1 VIEPY
6 DAVIIGSGPS
16 GASTALKLAESGWK
30 VALVEKETLPRYK
43 TCGGGLVYR
52 GRSYLPF
59 DISSAVERELHEVE
73 IIFGKK
79 RPLVFKAQRDKP
91 IVTMIMRD
99 SFDYLLINQAKKH
112 SLIIYEGEKIIGLEN
127 TENKDLAIV
136 KTDKRSIATKFV
148 IAADGALSPTA
159 KLAGWQETR
168 LMCPALEYEI
178 KVSPADFDRLSKTVR
193 FDMNVVPKGYGW
205 CFPKK
210 NHLSVGV
217 GNFMKSTKTLNLKA
231 YYKTYLET
239 LGINKVLEE
248 QAHGFIIP
256 ISPRTDGFVKNRVF
270 LIGDAAGFADPVTA
284 EGISNAILSGNIVA
298 KALIESKEDLAQA
311 TLLYQQYLD
320 EKLLPELLTGIK
332 LAKLFYNNQKLRN
345 LMLKKVGQI
354 ATEAMTDVF
363 MGVRS
368 YPKDYKES
376 IRRRLK
382 QLIVS

>member
-1 VIEPY
+1 MELF

-16 GASTALKLAESGWK
+16 GASTAIKLAEAGWK
-30 VALVEKETLPRYK
+30 IALVEKEILPRYK

-52 GRSYLPF
+52 GRNYLPF
-59 DISSAVERELHEVE
+59 DISSAVERELHQVE

-79 RPLVFKAQRDKP
+79 RPLIFKAQREKP

-99 SFDYLLINQAKKH
+99 SFDSLLVNQAKKH
-112 SLIIYEGEKIIGLEN
+112 GLVIFEGEKIIGLEN
-127 TENKDLAIV
+127 AENKDWAIV
-136 KTDKRSIATKFV
+136 NTDKRSIAAKFV

-159 KLAGWQETR
+159 KLAGWPETR

-178 KVSPADFDRLSKTVR
+178 KVSPTDFERLSKTVR
-193 FDMNVVPKGYGW
+193 FDMDVVPKGYGW

-217 GNFMKSTKTLNLKA
+217 GNFMKLTKTINLKT
-231 YYKTYLET
+231 YYKDYLQT
-239 LGINKVLEE
+239 LGISNVLEE
-248 QAHGFIIP
+248 QAHGFVIP
-256 ISPRTDGFVKNRVF
+256 ISPRTDGFVKHRVF

-284 EGISNAILSGNIVA
+284 EGISNAILSGNLVA
-298 KALIESKEDLAQA
+298 KALIESKANLDEA

-320 EKLLPELLTGIK
+320 EKILPELLTGIQ

-345 LMLKKVGQI
+345 LMLKKLGQM
-354 ATEAMTDVF
+354 AAEAMTDVF

-382 QLIVS
+382 LMVFS